1 MTIEEC
7 RKRKK
12 ELKRMLENI
21 ELLRLALIRSIA
33 IEDMNIADLK
43 KKEKEN
49 RHEQ

>member
-1 MTIEEC
+1 MTIAEC

-21 ELLRLALIRSIA
+21 DLLKLGLIRSIA

-43 KKEKEN
+43 KKEKVKK
-49 RHEQ
+49 HE